1 MTTPRE
7 KLWNFFECLFQNELT
22 GASAEV
28 AQPDWIQT
36 PLFPHQRTSVQAA
49 LQLEAAK
56 EGIQATPLPGE
67 PHGGTFYAN
76 YGILGDRVGAG
87 KSLIALSLIKYPP
100 PTSRTVEY
108 SWRPNTFYDTNVG
121 LLRSREPTH
130 DISAVPT
137 ALFLMPHAIIGQ
149 WEDYVKN
156 DTNLKCYFIKKRKD
170 ATDDLVGKLGEYDA
184 VFVSATMWRE
194 FEGIPAIENVLWSRI
209 FIDEADTIMFSASST
224 DLRGRFIWLIS
235 ASWMNLVFSGGAY
248 LNIDHAFSALETSTP
263 YTIRRIGRYIANHF
277 MNIGGIRSPVIRK
290 LCGNV
295 AISGYNISIL
305 NPVLY
310 QATRLVIHNSEEF
323 IQRSFEIPEI
333 QHIHCLCLT
342 PPNIQILRSIVSDDI
357 MERLHAGDAEGVLD
371 VLGIQT
377 KTADQIVAAVTETV
391 QHELSQVRRTYE
403 FKKTMDYVSE
413 AAKVKSLAQYED
425 RIARLESRIQAIQDR
440 VKHTGEQT
448 CPICFDEV
456 QVPTLTPCCRN
467 LFCFRCICDVLRRT
481 PVCPLCRETIPSV
494 QSLQVIAAT
503 EAAADGD
510 ATVEAPP
517 RLLTKQEQF
526 RKFLQES
533 PQARV
538 LLFSVYDA
546 TFSGLEQM
554 LETEGV
560 THATLG
566 GSQARIAKLLKQFAE
581 GKYRVLFLNARN
593 MGAGLNIAAATH
605 VVLYH
610 RMPVETKN
618 QIIGRAVRMGRTE
631 PLTVLHL
638 LHGNEMLVREE
649 EGLTTSS
656 NSSNSSNSSRIQHV
670 V

>member
-1 MTTPRE
+1 MSIQQRE
-7 KLWNFFECLFQNELT
+7 KIWNFFECLFKNELT
-22 GASAEV
+22 VDSTEV
-28 AQPDWIQT
+28 DQPSWIQT

-56 EGIQATPLPGE
+56 EGITVSELPGE
-67 PHGGTFYAN
+67 PHGGTFFAN

-87 KSLIALSLIKYPP
+87 KSLIALSLVKCPP
-100 PTSRTVEY
+100 PSKRITEY
-108 SWRPNTFYDTNVG
+108 SWRPNTHFDTNVG
-121 LLRSREPTH
+121 LLQSHKPT
-130 DISAVPT
+130 DITPVPT

-149 WEDYVKN
+149 WEDYVAA
-156 DTNLKCYFIKKRKD
+156 DTSLKCHFIKKRKD
-170 ATDDLVGKLGEYDA
+170 AREDLVTRLHEYDA

-194 FEGIPAIENVLWSRI
+194 FEGIKDIQTILWSRI
-209 FIDEADTIMFSASST
+209 FIDEADTIMFTAASAE
-224 DLRGRFIWLIS
+224 LRGRFIWLIS
-235 ASWMNLVFSGGAY
+235 ASWMNLIFSGGAY
-248 LNIDHAFSALETSTP
+248 LNMDHAYPSLENSNP
-263 YTIRRIGRYIANHF
+263 YTVKRIGRYISNHY

-295 AISGYNISIL
+295 AVSGYTINIL

-310 QATRLVIHNSEEF
+310 QATRLVIQNTEEF

-333 QHIHCLCLT
+333 QHIHYLCLT

-357 MERLHAGDAEGVLD
+357 MDRLHAGDAEGVLD

-391 QHELSQVRRTYE
+391 QHELDQVRRTYE
-403 FKKTMDYVSE
+403 FKKTIDYVSDS
-413 AAKVKSLAQYED
+413 AKAKSLAQYED
-425 RIARLESRIQAIQDR
+425 RIARLESRIQAIEDR
-440 VKHTGEQT
+440 LKNSAEQS
-448 CPICFDEV
+448 CPICFEEV
-456 QVPTLTPCCRN
+456 TVPALTPCCRN
-467 LFCFRCICDVLRRT
+467 LFCFQCICEVLWRG
-481 PVCPLCRETIPSV
+481 PICPLCRETIANV
-494 QSLQVIAAT
+494 QSMQVIGRVDKENT
-503 EAAADGD
+503 EDND
-510 ATVEAPP
+510 NDNEKTTVTIHETS
-517 RLLTKQEQF
+517 RILTKQEQF

-546 TFSGLEQM
+546 TFSGLESM
-554 LETEGV
+554 LEMEGI

-566 GSQARIAKLLKQFAE
+566 GSQARIAKLLRQFGE

-593 MGAGLNIAAATH
+593 MGAGLNIAVATH

-638 LHGNEMLVREE
+638 LHGNEMLVRAE
-649 EGLTTSS
+649 EGLTRH
-656 NSSNSSNSSRIQHV
+656 RIEHV
-670 V
+670 Q

>member
-1 MTTPRE
+1 MTEPNRQ
-7 KLWNFFECLFQNELT
+7 KIWNFFECLFKNELNEE
-22 GASAEV
+22 SAEV
-28 AQPDWIQT
+28 EQPAWIQT
-36 PLFPHQRTSVQAA
+36 PLFPHQRTSVAAA
-49 LQLEAAK
+49 LQLESAK
-56 EGIQATPLPGE
+56 EGLIVAPLPGE
-67 PHGGTFYAN
+67 AQGGTLFAN

-87 KSLIALSLIKYPP
+87 KSLIALSLIKCPL
-100 PTSRTVEY
+100 PTMCSVDY
-108 SWRPNTFYDTNVG
+108 SWRPNTYYDTNVG
-121 LLRSREPTH
+121 LLRNYEPT
-130 DISAVPT
+130 DLSAVPT

-149 WEDYVKN
+149 WEEYVKN
-156 DTNLKCYFIKKRKD
+156 DTTLKCYFVKKRKD
-170 ATDDLVGKLGEYDA
+170 ATDDLVEKLGEYDA

-194 FEGIPAIENVLWSRI
+194 FDNIPNIRSILWSRI
-209 FIDEADTIMFSASST
+209 FIDEADTIMFCATST
-224 DLRGRFIWLIS
+224 DLRARFIWLIS

-248 LNIDHAFSALETSTP
+248 LNLDHSFPALETSNP
-263 YTIRRIGRYIANHF
+263 YTVRRIGRYISNNY

-295 AISGYNISIL
+295 AISGYNIGIL

-310 QATRLVIHNSEEF
+310 QTTRLVIHNSDDF

-333 QHIHCLCLT
+333 QHIHYLCLT

-377 KTADQIVAAVTETV
+377 KTADQIVGAVTETV
-391 QHELSQVRRTYE
+391 QHELDQVRRTYE

-413 AAKVKSLAQYED
+413 AAKAKSLAQYED
-425 RIARLESRIQAIQDR
+425 RISRLESRIKAIQDR
-440 VKHTGEQT
+440 LKQAGEQS

-456 QVPTLTPCCRN
+456 QTPALTSCCRN
-467 LFCFRCICDVLRRT
+467 LFCFRCICEVLRRA
-481 PVCPLCRETIPSV
+481 PVCPLCREIIPSV
-494 QSLQVIAAT
+494 QALQVIGDTPAT
-503 EAAADGD
+503 QS
-510 ATVEAPP
+510 PP
-517 RLLTKQEQF
+517 PQRLLTKQEQF
-526 RKFLQES
+526 RKFLHES

-546 TFSGLEQM
+546 TFSGLERM

-560 THATLG
+560 TYATLG
-566 GSQARIAKLLKQFAE
+566 GSQARIAKLLKQFGE

-618 QIIGRAVRMGRTE
+618 QIIGRAVRMGRME

-649 EGLTTSS
+649 EGLTQRRREFIT
-656 NSSNSSNSSRIQHV
+656 HT
-670 V
+670 

>member
-1 MTTPRE
+1 MSEPNRQ
-7 KLWNFFECLFQNELT
+7 KIWNFFECLFQNELNEEST
-22 GASAEV
+22 EV
-28 AQPDWIQT
+28 TQPPWIQT

-49 LQLEAAK
+49 LRLESAK
-56 EGIQATPLPGE
+56 EGMPAASLPGE
-67 PHGGTFYAN
+67 PQGGTLFAN

-108 SWRPNTFYDTNVG
+108 SWRPNTYHDTSVG
-121 LLRSREPTH
+121 LLRTH
-130 DISAVPT
+130 EATDLSAIPT

-149 WEDYVKN
+149 WEEYVKN
-156 DTNLKCYFIKKRKD
+156 DTTLKCYFVKKRKD
-170 ATDDLVGKLGEYDA
+170 ATDDLVERLGEYDA

-194 FEGIPAIENVLWSRI
+194 FEGIPRIHTILWSRI
-209 FIDEADTIMFSASST
+209 FIDEADTIMFCASST

-248 LNIDHAFSALETSTP
+248 LSLDHSFPPLEASTP
-263 YTIRRIGRYIANHF
+263 YTIKRIGRYISNNY

-295 AISGYNISIL
+295 AVSGYNISIL

-310 QATRLVIHNSEEF
+310 QATRLIVHNSDEF

-377 KTADQIVAAVTETV
+377 KTADQIVGAVTETV
-391 QHELSQVRRTYE
+391 QHELDQMRRTYE
-403 FKKTMDYVSE
+403 FRKTMDYTSD
-413 AAKVKSLAQYED
+413 AAKAKSLLQYED

-440 VKHTGEQT
+440 LKHSSEQS

-456 QVPTLTPCCRN
+456 QVPSMTPCCRN
-467 LFCFRCICDVLRRT
+467 LFCFRCICEVLRRA
-481 PVCPLCRETIPSV
+481 PICPLCRETIPSV
-494 QSLQVIAAT
+494 QALQVIG
-503 EAAADGD
+503 GD
-510 ATVEAPP
+510 AEREVVETP

-546 TFSGLEQM
+546 TFSGLERM
-554 LETEGV
+554 LEMEGV

-566 GSQARIAKLLKQFAE
+566 GSQARIAKLLKQFGE

-649 EGLTTSS
+649 EGLTQHT
-656 NSSNSSNSSRIQHV
+656 NRITHA
-670 V
+670 